1 VGGSG
6 GASAPHAP
14 RRRSAVHRLALVLFA
29 GLLVSGCRLEIDLNV
44 AVEEDGSG
52 VVEVVVGLDEDAIER
67 IGGDLEA
74 VMEVEDLLASGWRV
88 DGPDLESDGYTR
100 VRISRPFGTPEEA
113 AEVFAQVAAEDG
125 PFQDFQVSRD
135 TAFAETRWT
144 FTGRVD
150 FAGGVE
156 SFGDQGLAAE
166 LDGQPLGQSVEEI
179 EEQLGDSLSRFIT
192 VRVRARLPGDVSS
205 NATTRADNGAVWQ
218 VGFGEEPV
226 DLRAEGTE
234 RRTSVLVL
242 VGVAA
247 LALLALVGLVL
258 LRLARRVTRDDEPD
272 GARAA
277 HAAR

>member
-1 VGGSG
+1 V
-6 GASAPHAP
+6 
-14 RRRSAVHRLALVLFA
+14 LVLVA
-29 GLLVSGCRLEIDLNV
+29 GAFLSGCRLEIDLNV

-52 VVEVVVGLDEDAIER
+52 VVEVVVGLDEDAVER

-74 VMEVEDLLASGWRV
+74 VLEVDDLLAAGWEV

-113 AEVFAQVAAEDG
+113 AEVFAQVAADDG
-125 PFQDFQVSRD
+125 PFQDFQVSRE
-135 TAFAETRWT
+135 TSFAETRWS

-150 FAGGVE
+150 FTGGVE
-156 SFGDQGLAAE
+156 SFGDDGLAAE

-179 EEQLGDSLSRFIT
+179 EEQLGDSLSRLIT
-192 VRVRARLPGDVSS
+192 VRVRARLPGEVSS

-218 VGFGEEPV
+218 VGFGEEPLE
-226 DLRAEGTE
+226 LRAEGAE

-242 VGVAA
+242 SGVAA
-247 LALLALVGLVL
+247 LALLGLGVLGLV
-258 LRLARRVTRDDEPD
+258 RLARRVTAADEPD
-272 GARAA
+272 EAPPA